1 MSTSLLDAALD
12 YAARGWPV
20 FPCHPKT
27 KRPLTPKGEDAEGK
41 ADGSGG
47 LKLATTDAAKVTA
60 WWTQFPKALI
70 GVRTGP
76 AIGAFVVDFDAG
88 VDGETGEIFEPDT
101 LIDNLER
108 AIEAKLPETWT
119 VATPRGGR
127 HLYFQLPA
135 GEDIGN
141 RAELLG
147 KGSRIDVR
155 GEGGYV
161 CLPPSARPD
170 GKGYAWLTAPK
181 IKGELPAKAPQSLID
196 CILRQGKFE
205 PADRSPPAAGEVSR
219 GRGSP
224 VAGDDARARAI
235 RNYAL
240 TALDRQ
246 VGSVKRAVEGG
257 RNNAL
262 NNAALALGHLV
273 GAGALS
279 EHVVRAQLEGAAHA
293 CGLTKTDGIK
303 SVRDTI
309 SSGLKK
315 GIKEPTDLSKIGTK
329 AGARAGRK
337 AAETSEATAAKEILG
352 GSGGR
357 GGGRDR
363 RGGSGGGGGRRER
376 PDWFDRL
383 LLDSKGEP
391 RGNLANAMI
400 ALRGDKSIANLFAY
414 DELYRGVMLMAPL
427 PFAPQEEGG
436 YPRPLNDIHVGFVQE
451 HLQLSGLAA
460 LGKDVMHQ
468 ALDQRGAELIFHPV
482 RDYLESIKWDGKKRL
497 HNWLSYYF
505 GAAHTPY
512 AERVG
517 TMFLV
522 SMIARVYRRPSAKV
536 DHILVLEGSQG
547 KLKSTA
553 CAVLGGPWFSDQLPD
568 IKGKDA
574 SQHLR
579 GKWLIEIPEMAALD
593 KKEANDLKA
602 FITRDTERYRP
613 PFGRKEV
620 EERRQCVFIA
630 TTNELEYLRDPTGA
644 RRFWPVTIVEID
656 IDGLRA
662 DRDQLLAE
670 ALQAYRDGAQWWPD
684 REFEE
689 KCAKPEQSQR
699 YEVDLWEQPISVWLA
714 NQRHEAKQESVR
726 ARVTVTQ
733 IATDCLRIELRHA
746 NTADGRRIRAI
757 LYRLEWRPEF
767 ADRAAPN
774 GRHFWVAS
782 ADDLAARVEV

>member
-1 MSTSLLDAALD
+1 MSTLLDAALE

-47 LKLATTDAAKVTA
+47 LKLATTDATKITA

-88 VDGETGEIFEPDT
+88 IDNDTGEIFEADQ
-101 LIDNLER
+101 LMANLEE
-108 AIEAKLPETWT
+108 AIRAKLPETWC

-135 GEDIGN
+135 DVAIGN
-141 RAELLG
+141 RTELLG

-155 GEGGYV
+155 GDGGYV

-170 GKGYAWLTAPK
+170 GKGYAWLASPK
-181 IKGELPAKAPQSLID
+181 IKGELAAKAPQGLID
-196 CILRQGKFE
+196 YVTRHGKFAPAE
-205 PADRSPPAAGEVSR
+205 SNVVPLRADRGSLVS
-219 GRGSP
+219 
-224 VAGDDARARAI
+224 DDDPRARAI
-235 RNYAL
+235 RAYAM

-246 VGSVKRAVEGG
+246 TRNVERAVEGG

-279 EHVVRAQLEGAAHA
+279 EPVVRAALEDA
-293 CGLTKTDGIK
+293 CHKNGLIKSDGIK

-315 GIKEPTDLSKIGTK
+315 GISQPADMSKIGLK
-329 AGARAGRK
+329 ASGRQ
-337 AAETSEATAAKEILG
+337 AAETRER
-352 GSGGR
+352 GSPADRVADRSPGGGR
-357 GGGRDR
+357 GA
-363 RGGSGGGGGRRER
+363 GGGGRRGR
-376 PDWFDRL
+376 PDWRDDC

-391 RGNLANAMI
+391 LGNLANAMLP
-400 ALRGDKSIANLFAY
+400 LRRDPAIANLFAY
-414 DELYRGVMLMAPL
+414 DELYRGVMLTAPL
-427 PFAPQEEGG
+427 PFAPKEEGG
-436 YPRPLNDIHVGFVQE
+436 YPRPLTDIHVGFVQE
-451 HLQLSGLAA
+451 YLQLAGLAR
-460 LGKDVMHQ
+460 LGKDTMHQ
-468 ALDQRGAELIFHPV
+468 AIDQRAAELVFHPV
-482 RDYLESIKWDGKKRL
+482 RQYLESIKWDGRKRL

-505 GAAHTPY
+505 GAEHTPY
-512 AERVG
+512 TERVG
-517 TMFLV
+517 IMFLV

-547 KLKSTA
+547 NLKSTA

-568 IKGKDA
+568 IRGKDA

-620 EERRQCVFIA
+620 EERRQCVFVA

-644 RRFWPVTIVEID
+644 RRFWPVAIAEID
-656 IDGLRA
+656 IEALKA
-662 DRDQLLAE
+662 DRDQLFAE
-670 ALQAYRDGAQWWPD
+670 ALQMYRDGVAWWPD
-684 REFEE
+684 REFEQ
-689 KCAKPEQSQR
+689 KHAKPEQARR
-699 YEVDLWEQPISVWLA
+699 YEVDLWEQPIAVWLA
-714 NQRHEAKQESVR
+714 GQRHDAKKEGVR

-733 IATDCLRIELRHA
+733 IATDCMRMELKHA

-757 LYRLEWRPEF
+757 LYRLEWRPEHPNG
-767 ADRAAPN
+767 RAAGN
-774 GRHFWVAS
+774 GRHFWVAI
-782 ADDLAARVEV
+782 ADDAAEQIAV